1 MTSKPTNI
9 AASVRQRL
17 SQIAATQGVDFDAIL
32 VRFAIERLL
41 ARLSQSPHANRFVL
55 KGAMLFAVWNAFDHR
70 PTRDADLLG
79 FGSSDMED
87 IQSVFAELL
96 AMQAEDGLVF
106 DADTLSVGPI
116 RAVDAYG
123 GLEVKFLAWLGGARI
138 SVHIDIGFGD
148 VITPAA
154 DEVLFPNLLP
164 DFPAPH
170 IRAYPVYTA
179 MAEKIEAA
187 VRLDATNTRM
197 KDFFDLWFMS
207 SRFEIDTQ
215 LLKKAVHA
223 TCERRGTTLPP
234 ATPHAFTPAF
244 ATQKEQA
251 WKQFLKRNNL
261 SEPCG
266 SFGELIG
273 KLSDKLSPIWQ

>member
-17 SQIAATQGVDFDAIL
+17 SQIAAAQGVDFDAIL

-79 FGSSDMED
+79 FGSSDIGD
-87 IQSVFAELL
+87 IRSVFAELL

-123 GLEVKFLAWLGGARI
+123 GLEVKCLAWISGARI

-154 DEVLFPNLLP
+154 DEVTFPNLLP

-207 SRFEIDTQ
+207 SRFDVDMQ
-215 LLKKAVHA
+215 MLRQAVRA
-223 TCERRGTTLPP
+223 TCKRRGTTLPST
-234 ATPHAFTPAF
+234 TPHAFTSAF
-244 ATQKEQA
+244 AAQKEQA

-261 SEPCG
+261 REPCG
-266 SFGELIG
+266 SFEGLIDY
-273 KLSDKLSPIWQ
+273 LAEKLSPIWK